1 MSNNPSQSAPW
12 WQFGHVW
19 LVVAGPLI
27 VVMASLFTFYLAYA
41 GMDAL
46 VTEADFPPG
55 GRSSVQSQRSNLAP
69 AIQARN
75 HAATGVGTLPAKP

>member
-1 MSNNPSQSAPW
+1 MSSKLSQSAPW

-27 VVMASLFTFYLAYA
+27 VVIASLFTFYLAYA

-55 GRSSVQSQRSNLAP
+55 GRSVQSQPSNLAP

-75 HAATGVGTLPAKP
+75 HAATGNGTLPAKP